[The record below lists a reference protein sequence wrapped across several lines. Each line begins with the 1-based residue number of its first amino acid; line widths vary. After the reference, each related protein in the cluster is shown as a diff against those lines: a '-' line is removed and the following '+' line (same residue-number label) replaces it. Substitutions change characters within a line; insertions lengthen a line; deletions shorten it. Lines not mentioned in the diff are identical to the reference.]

1 MSKVFFFAKTS
12 FQPVYMK
19 HLLSLPL
26 ALLCAFPYWGVANP
40 GFSEAEDIAREHGRE
55 ALEATSPAISSCDLE
70 KYVTLLASPEYEGRG
85 TGGKG
90 ERMATAYLAE
100 YFKGLGF
107 TPAGEDGSYYQAF
120 HVSDGKEKEGE
131 NSLHFTIPGPLG
143 ISKDFKAGKEL
154 EPLSFAKSGKVEA
167 APAIFAGFGIKTEDY
182 DSFQG
187 LDPKGKWLVLLRGS
201 PKDRPKLKRFSA
213 LVVKAEEA
221 KKLGAVGILFVNAAH
236 PDVSM
241 EVVPPTV
248 YVGGGS
254 DVLPA
259 FTISDHLAATL
270 LTGEPGSEAFTQ
282 LAKAHHED
290 GKIRSFPLPFQIS
303 AKVSLK
309 TRKLPA
315 RNVLGR
321 LQVGDS
327 PSCEAIIVGGHIDH
341 LGYGDK
347 GGTRAKGDEATKIH
361 PGADDNASGIAAIME
376 IAQFFAAQKAAGKL
390 HLDRDIIFAG
400 WSGEEMGLH
409 GSKHYATHPPIH
421 SSPNSAKG
429 EGEDKSLYPAISA
442 YINLDMVGRLGE
454 KALLVQATGSSKTW
468 QGLLD
473 SITHDVETRR
483 VRTPYLPTDSTSF
496 YNAGVPVLSLFT
508 GTHDEYH
515 TPADTADKIDY
526 TGLTQVASY
535 VQLLAEATANLGTA
549 PEYVK
554 VDRNPPK
561 VKIGIRMEDAQG
573 HGGVKVL
580 DVLEDSPAQLAGI
593 QPGDI
598 ITSLDGGA
606 VQDIQTLRA
615 ILRKMKARKEY
626 PLEVQRGGESKPLKI
641 TPAKR

>member
-1 MSKVFFFAKTS
+1 MN
-12 FQPVYMK
+12 
-19 HLLSLPL
+19 HLPLLLL
-26 ALLCAFPYWGVANP
+26 ALLFAVPSWVVAKP
-40 GFSEAEDIAREHGRE
+40 DFSTAESKARMHGQE
-55 ALEATSPAISSCDLE
+55 ALEKSSAAISPCDLE
-70 KYVTLLASPEYEGRG
+70 RYITLLASPEYEGRG

-100 YFKGLGF
+100 YFQGLGF
-107 TPAGEDGSYYQAF
+107 SPAGEDDTYFQPF
-120 HVSDGKEKEGE
+120 HVADGKEKDGVNKVRFEISGALDISREIEAGE
-131 NSLHFTIPGPLG
+131 
-143 ISKDFKAGKEL
+143 DL
-154 EPLSFAKSGKVEA
+154 EPLSFSKSGKVKN
-167 APAIFAGFGIKTEDY
+167 APAIFAGFGIKAEGY

-201 PKDRPKLKRFSA
+201 PNGRPKLKRFSA
-213 LVVKAEEA
+213 LVVKAAEA
-221 KKLGAVGILFVNAAH
+221 KKLGAVGILYVNASH

-254 DVLPA
+254 NILPA
-259 FTISDHLAATL
+259 FTISDKLAATL

-282 LAKAHHED
+282 LAKAHLED
-290 GKIRSFPLPFQIS
+290 GETRSFPLPFQVS
-303 AKVSLK
+303 AEVSLK
-309 TRKLPA
+309 TRQLPA

-327 PSCEAIIVGGHIDH
+327 PSCEAIIIGGHIDH

-347 GGTRAKGDEATKIH
+347 GGTRAKGEDAKKIH

-376 IAQFFAAQKAAGKL
+376 VAQYFAAQKAAGKL
-390 HLDRDIIFAG
+390 SLGRDIIFAG

-409 GSKHYATHPPIH
+409 GSKHYANHPPT
-421 SSPNSAKG
+421 NTAR
-429 EGEDKSLYPAISA
+429 EGEDKTLYPAISS

-454 KALLVQATGSSKTW
+454 KPLLVQATGSSKTW

-473 SITHDVETRR
+473 SITHDLETRR

-526 TGLTQVASY
+526 SGLTQVASY
-535 VQLLAEATANLGTA
+535 VQLLAEATANLDAA
-549 PEYVK
+549 PGYVK
-554 VDRNPPK
+554 VDRSPPK
-561 VKIGIRMEDAQG
+561 VKVGIRMEDAPG

-593 QPGDI
+593 QTGDI
-598 ITSLDGGA
+598 ITSLDGEA

-615 ILRKMKARKEY
+615 ILRKMNAGEEY
-626 PLEVQRGGESKPLKI
+626 PVKVRRGSEDVGLKVTPSK
-641 TPAKR
+641 R